1 MAPMIQDN
9 YDIYKLDIDDISYN
23 GQDLQNLKLYFH

>member
-9 YDIYKLDIDDISYN
+9 YNIYKLDIDDISYN
-23 GQDLQNLKLYFH
+23 DLQNLKLYFQ